1 MFRASFLFV
10 LFLLTTS
17 CSDKTDVFEFRQ
29 EQVSISENIQINR
42 KNKEELNLE
51 VGLWMFNKK
60 TPEINSIANWIG
72 IKQNGKA
79 ILEPIN
85 IIWLDFIATN
95 KLEAEENIVNFL
107 KTNGFLMR
115 SGSSTGYYGLFEN
128 ETWITQYMETWSDN
142 ANPTTIN
149 NHGRI
154 FLAHELKDNT
164 NNTFFVS
171 TGAFSIESKSHH
183 LISFREALED
193 FKAVNDWTIFNYNY
207 LAKNII
213 LSNNYTTDDHNGIKI
228 FTLN

>member
-17 CSDKTDVFEFRQ
+17 CSDKTDVFELRQ
-29 EQVSISENIQINR
+29 EQVSISENILINR

-171 TGAFSIESKSHH
+171 TGA
-183 LISFREALED
+183 
-193 FKAVNDWTIFNYNY
+193 
-207 LAKNII
+207 
-213 LSNNYTTDDHNGIKI
+213 
-228 FTLN
+228 